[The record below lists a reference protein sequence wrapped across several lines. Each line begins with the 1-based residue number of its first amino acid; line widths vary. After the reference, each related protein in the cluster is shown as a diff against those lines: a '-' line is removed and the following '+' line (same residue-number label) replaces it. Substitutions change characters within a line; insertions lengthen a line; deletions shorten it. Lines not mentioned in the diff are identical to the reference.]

1 MFLLNQL
8 PKINFQTKKRV
19 GRGGK
24 HGKNAGSGNKG
35 QLKRGGKTRLGFEG
49 GQKSLI
55 RRTPKSKGYNFR
67 PQTDRQRKVI
77 TISAINLAYLDG
89 EVISFTTL
97 LEKKLIDE
105 KTKKVR
111 IINTGLLS
119 KKLTVEPN
127 ENLHVTKTAIKLF
140 N

>member
-24 HGKNAGSGNKG
+24 HGKNAGAGNKG
-35 QLKRGGKTRLGFEG
+35 QNKRGGNRPLGFEG
-49 GQKSLI
+49 GGKSLI
-55 RRTPKSKGYNFR
+55 RRTPKSKGYNFK
-67 PQTDRQRKVI
+67 PQSGRQRKVI
-77 TISAINLAYLDG
+77 TISAIEFAYVEG
-89 EVISFTTL
+89 EVLSMQSL

-105 KTKKVR
+105 KIKKVR

-119 KKLTVEPN
+119 KKLKIEPS
-127 ENLHVTKTAIKLF
+127 ENLHFTKTAIQLF
-140 N
+140 Q